1 MKSLFITTALLA
13 SRVALTIPASFLIQ
27 TPGNSALLNSPGPPS
42 DQQQPPQ
49 QGGASKV
56 RVSFEHSVES
66 IIDQLK
72 DSIDVAK
79 DELADIA
86 HPHPHPHPHSYPQHS
101 PQDAADSESAA
112 SPPWRKL
119 PPHHPP
125 AYLDFSNYTII
136 EILNATLHHHH
147 DDHDGHDDPEGRHG
161 SDSDSQRRGA
171 ESDDGSESGGAPHA
185 HSRHDD
191 PAFLPLQRLAWL
203 VNRSSEALASLDKKG
218 ITLLAPD
225 DRALTPPHRRGGAEH
240 PPRRR
245 GPRRQNDKA
254 QAQSEAAESADRPED
269 DDELMAQPLVHPI
282 YHVQRSLRQLD
293 LATEWNHRVGESG
306 NGDNSDEDDEKRRKR
321 FEHIVAYILKYHT
334 LPSELSGRELAS
346 SSTVE
351 TDLNTSRVK
360 VEPSFALFPHPYR
373 TIKFNGYASKKL
385 TVKAKNGLIHLIGA
399 PLLPPLS
406 PLNGLFL
413 FPQAFSTLTSDLQKV
428 DLAESLLPHY
438 HHSAADADVE
448 EQESSSP
455 SSLLMDQLVDEIV
468 KENNLTSF
476 TVFAPTNWAFTQ
488 LGPKIVALLHSP
500 FPISKRVLKYI
511 LSYHVVPDVVF
522 YSDFVRGARPSA
534 GLDRF
539 IVSESHDVDV
549 PLEWVMDEPRHWIA
563 PRSDV
568 NALPDLPKFPFPK
581 MPEHR
586 GPPGAPGRGPL
597 PPPRRGGEHDDPH
610 HPPPHHKAS
619 VTRYELPTLLT
630 GENKNAT
637 LKVLSVAFR
646 RFGRGPV
653 RRAVI
658 VLPNH
663 SSEHGHGQDGVDEFT
678 VYTSDTDSKPNHID
692 CPHRRGPP
700 PAHPVKVFR
709 TDVPARNGAVQVVN
723 KLLRP
728 PMPHHDSPSFGKPA
742 TQHRRFLG
750 SGMAALF
757 D

>member
-1 MKSLFITTALLA
+1 MKSIFITTALLA
-13 SRVALTIPASFLIQ
+13 SRVALAIPASFLIQ
-27 TPGNSALLNSPGPPS
+27 APGNSASLNSPEASS
-42 DQQQPPQ
+42 DSINQRPHQQQQQQ
-49 QGGASKV
+49 QGAPATVK
-56 RVSFEHSVES
+56 VSFEDSVES
-66 IIDQLK
+66 IINQLNG
-72 DSIDVAK
+72 SIDVAK
-79 DELADIA
+79 AELADIV
-86 HPHPHPHPHSYPQHS
+86 HPHSQAHQQHS
-101 PQDAADSESAA
+101 PQHANSESAA
-112 SPPWRKL
+112 SPPWPKL

-125 AYLDFSNYTII
+125 AYLDFSNYTIN

-147 DDHDGHDDPEGRHG
+147 DDHAGQLGR
-161 SDSDSQRRGA
+161 DSQRRGA
-171 ESDDGSESGGAPHA
+171 DDGDDLGGAPHA
-185 HSRHDD
+185 HPHHED
-191 PAFLPLQRLAWL
+191 PAFLPLHRLAWL
-203 VNRSSEALASLDKKG
+203 VNRSSDALASLDKKG

-225 DRALTPPHRRGGAEH
+225 DRALTPPHRRGGGEH
-240 PPRRR
+240 APRRR
-245 GPRRQNDKA
+245 GPCRQDDKTQGSETA
-254 QAQSEAAESADRPED
+254 QARGQGAESAELQED
-269 DDELMAQPLVHPI
+269 DDELTAQPLVHPI

-293 LATEWNHRVGESG
+293 VSTELRDSG
-306 NGDNSDEDDEKRRKR
+306 SDSDNGDDGDDHENQRQP
-321 FEHIVAYILKYHT
+321 FEHIIAYILKYHT
-334 LPSELSGRELAS
+334 LPSELGEWELAS

-351 TDLNTSRVK
+351 TSLNTSRVK
-360 VEPSFALFPHPYR
+360 VETSFALFPHPYR

-438 HHSAADADVE
+438 HHSAEADLE
-448 EQESSSP
+448 EQEPSASA

-468 KENNLTSF
+468 KENNLTSYTIF
-476 TVFAPTNWAFTQ
+476 SPTNSAFTQ

-500 FPISKRVLKYI
+500 FPISKRILKYI
-511 LSYHVVPDVVF
+511 LSCHVVPSVVF
-522 YSDFVRGARPSA
+522 YSDFVGGAKPSK
-534 GLDRF
+534 GLDQF
-539 IVSESHDVDV
+539 IVSESHEVDV
-549 PLEWVMDEPRHWIA
+549 PFEWVMEEPRHLA
-563 PRSDV
+563 RSDPS
-568 NALPDLPKFPFPK
+568 ALPDLPKFPFPR

-586 GPPGAPGRGPL
+586 GPPGAPGRGP
-597 PPPRRGGEHDDPH
+597 PPPLGNGGELDGPH
-610 HPPPHHKAS
+610 HPPPHHKAN

-646 RFGRGPV
+646 RFGRGPI
-653 RRAVI
+653 RRTVI

-663 SSEHGHGQDGVDEFT
+663 PSGHDHGEHGHADFT
-678 VYTSDTDSKPNHID
+678 AYATVLDPKQKPAD

-709 TDVPARNGAVQVVN
+709 TDVPARNGAIQVVN

-742 TQHRRFLG
+742 TQQRKFLG
-750 SGMAALF
+750 RGMAALF

>member
-1 MKSLFITTALLA
+1 MKSLFITAALLA
-13 SRVALTIPASFLIQ
+13 SRVALAIPASFLIQ
-27 TPGNSALLNSPGPPS
+27 APGNSALLNSPGPHE

-56 RVSFEHSVES
+56 TVSFEHSVES

-72 DSIDVAK
+72 DSI
-79 DELADIA
+79 A
-86 HPHPHPHPHSYPQHS
+86 HPPPHSPPHSYPQHS

-147 DDHDGHDDPEGRHG
+147 DDPDDPEGRHG
-161 SDSDSQRRGA
+161 GDSDSQRRGA
-171 ESDDGSESGGAPHA
+171 ESMTA
-185 HSRHDD
+185 
-191 PAFLPLQRLAWL
+191 
-203 VNRSSEALASLDKKG
+203 VNRAGHRMRILIMTIPRFCPCNDWREG

-240 PPRRR
+240 PPRRH
-245 GPRRQNDKA
+245 GPRRQDDKA
-254 QAQSEAAESADRPED
+254 PVDRPEE

-282 YHVQRSLRQLD
+282 YHVQRSLRQLG
-293 LATEWNHRVGESG
+293 LATEWNDRVGESG
-306 NGDNSDEDDEKRRKR
+306 SGDNSDEDDEKRLKR
-321 FEHIVAYILKYHT
+321 FEHIVAYIL
-334 LPSELSGRELAS
+334 
-346 SSTVE
+346 
-351 TDLNTSRVK
+351 NRVK

-385 TVKAKNGLIHLIGA
+385 TFKAKNRLIHLIGA

-438 HHSAADADVE
+438 HHSADAEVE

-476 TVFAPTNWAFTQ
+476 TVFAPTNLAFTQ
-488 LGPKIVALLHSP
+488 LGSKIVALLHSP
-500 FPISKRVLKYI
+500 FP
-511 LSYHVVPDVVF
+511 LSN
-522 YSDFVRGARPSA
+522 DFIRGAKPSA

-549 PLEWVMDEPRHWIA
+549 PLEWVMDERRHWIA
-563 PRSDV
+563 PRSVV
-568 NALPDLPKFPFPK
+568 NALPNVPKFPFPK

-586 GPPGAPGRGPL
+586 GPPGAPGRRPP
-597 PPPRRGGEHDDPH
+597 PPPRRGGEHDAPH
-610 HPPPHHKAS
+610 HTPPHHKAN
-619 VTRYELPTLLT
+619 VTHYELPTLLT

-678 VYTSDTDSKPNHID
+678 VYTSDADSKPNHTD

-728 PMPHHDSPSFGKPA
+728 PVPHHDSPSFGKPA

-750 SGMAALF
+750 GGMAALF